1 MVVGMRGSVFLAVL
15 ALPVAGCSVL
25 LDWSEYSGGPSDA
38 ASVDVANVADSSSP
52 NDVTDAAV
60 AMDVTTMTDPH
71 DVQASEDVGA
81 EAEAGQPEAAGPT
94 CNIATCPTQS
104 CDITVYFRA
113 CCLPDGG
120 CGCQSTIP
128 EPGTCM

>member
-1 MVVGMRGSVFLAVL
+1 MIVRMRGSVFLALL

-25 LDWSEYSGGPSDA
+25 LDWSDYSGGSSDA
-38 ASVDVANVADSSSP
+38 GSVDMSNVVDSSSQ
-52 NDVTDAAV
+52 NVKDAAV

-71 DVQASEDVGA
+71 DAPSPEDVGA
-81 EAEAGQPEAAGPT
+81 EAEAGPPEASGPT
-94 CNIATCPTQS
+94 CDITSCPTQT